1 MKNIKRAFESAEL
14 KETILPDAYA
24 LSRERFRY
32 IRFKISPEEY
42 HRLSAVRLTM
52 EVVSGRSVVVLNQY
66 LGTEPEEVEGLNAAV
81 TYPAGACEAGENAF
95 AYKGQVRIKEIELLY
110 EEEAE
115 TIAADYKLQETAWI
129 ADKTDPLLDA
139 AQFLFNIQIKG
150 PGQSPFKGACWTLLI
165 SSAMHATTTA
175 LSHSQ
180 LTSRGHSSS

>member
-95 AYKGQVRIKEIELLY
+95 AYKGHTR
-110 EEEAE
+110 
-115 TIAADYKLQETAWI
+115 
-129 ADKTDPLLDA
+129 
-139 AQFLFNIQIKG
+139 
-150 PGQSPFKGACWTLLI
+150 
-165 SSAMHATTTA
+165 SSDLA
-175 LSHSQ
+175 
-180 LTSRGHSSS
+180 GVSSYQ